1 MTHIPLLEDLAVIA
15 GLAVLAT
22 VLLSRLHLPAV
33 TGLLFTG
40 ALIGPHAVGLVSSTE
55 TIEMLSEIGVVL
67 LLFTI
72 GLEFSLARIRHIVAL
87 VMIGGSLQVGLT
99 VGATVAVATA
109 LGEPFGRALFYG
121 FVFALSST
129 AIVLKALSERRELDA
144 AHGRLIVGTLIFQ
157 DLGVVPMML
166 VIPLLAAPAGSGQA
180 AVGVA
185 LALGKAVLVVL
196 ATILA
201 ARRIVPRILHWVDA
215 SNSREVFLLAV
226 LALCIGTSWIT
237 SQLGLSLALGA
248 FLGGMIV
255 ADTQYGHRAMGDVL
269 PLRDAF
275 VSIFFVSLGM
285 LFDVEVVLAQPVR
298 VGLLLFCFVF
308 VKGLIATIAALFMR
322 FPTRVAWLAG
332 VGLAQFGEFG
342 FVLARIGESSGLVGP
357 EATRPL
363 LAAGIA
369 SMVLT
374 PLLLRAAPH
383 ITAGERLLAPLAHL
397 LKVRSIDEAGER
409 VQRVSNHVVIVGYG
423 MAGRLVAHALKSCG
437 IECVALEL
445 NAETVR
451 AARAAGEPV
460 YYADATSAEALG
472 HAHLERAL
480 ALVVLI
486 NDPQGAVRV
495 IDTARRVA
503 PHVHVLMRT
512 RFVGEREALLRVG
525 ATDVVAEEA
534 ESGIEVLARLLR
546 WLDVPRETIDRRLDE
561 WSIAMQREDPN
572 RSMRTASDP
581 EADTA
586 EAPP

>member
-1 MTHIPLLEDLAVIA
+1 VTSIPLLDELAVIA
-15 GLAVLAT
+15 ALAVAAT
-22 VLLSRLHLPAV
+22 VLLSKLHLPAV
-33 TGLLFTG
+33 TGLLVTG
-40 ALIGPHAVGLVSSTE
+40 VLIGPHAVGLVSSTE

-72 GLEFSLARIRHIVAL
+72 GLEFSLARLKHIVGQVL
-87 VMIGGSLQVGLT
+87 IGGSLQVGLT

-109 LGEPFGRALFYG
+109 LGEPLGRALFYG

-157 DLGVVPMML
+157 DLSVVPMML
-166 VIPLLAAPAGSGQA
+166 VIPLLAMPAASGEA

-185 LALGKAVLVVL
+185 LALGKAALLVVT
-196 ATILA
+196 TIFA
-201 ARRIVPRILHWVDA
+201 ARRIVPRILLWVDA

-226 LALCIGTSWIT
+226 LALCIGTSWVT

-285 LFDVEVVLAQPVR
+285 LFDVNVVLAQPVR
-298 VGLLLFCFVF
+298 VGFLLCSFVF
-308 VKGLIATIAALFMR
+308 VKGLVATIAALFMR
-322 FPTRVAWLAG
+322 FPPRVAWLAG
-332 VGLAQFGEFG
+332 VGLAQFSEFG
-342 FVLARIGESSGLVGP
+342 FVLARLGESTGLVGS

-374 PLLLRAAPH
+374 PVLLRAAPH

-397 LKVRSIDEAGER
+397 LKVRSIDEAGAR
-409 VQRVSNHVVIVGYG
+409 VQRVADHVVIVGYG
-423 MAGRLVAHALKSCG
+423 MAGRLVARALKTCG

-460 YYADATSAEALG
+460 YYADATSPEALG
-472 HAHLERAL
+472 HAHLERAR
-480 ALVVLI
+480 ALVILI
-486 NDPQGAVRV
+486 NDAQGALRV
-495 IDTARRVA
+495 VDTARRVA
-503 PHVHVLMRT
+503 PHVRVLMRT
-512 RFVGEREALLRVG
+512 RYVGERAALLRVG

-546 WLDVPRETIDRRLDE
+546 WLELPAPMIDLRLGE
-561 WSIAMQREDPN
+561 LSIAMQRDDPN
-572 RSMRTASDP
+572 RSLRPATGEEPKS
-581 EADTA
+581 
-586 EAPP
+586 